1 MTEWA
6 VRLLVVVLVMVSAWL
21 VAQAWRRGARQRQGM
36 VRVAPFG
43 PGPAVVVFTSAS
55 CGECGPVLEMVA
67 ASAGKRLVREVR
79 FEEQP
84 DLFERAGV
92 GAVPLTVVVTAGG
105 RVIEQFAGMPPSRG
119 LARAI
124 ERLGE

>member
-6 VRLLVVVLVMVSAWL
+6 LRLLVVVLVMAFAWL
-21 VAQAWRRGARQRQGM
+21 VAQAWRRRARQGM
-36 VRVAPFG
+36 VRVAPLG
-43 PGPAVVVFTSAS
+43 PGPAVMVFTSAS

-79 FEEQP
+79 FEDQP

-105 RVIEQFAGMPPSRG
+105 RVIEEFAGMPPRRG

>member
-1 MTEWA
+1 MTEPA

-21 VAQAWRRGARQRQGM
+21 VAQAWRRGARPGM
-36 VRVAPFG
+36 VGAGPFG
-43 PGPAVVVFTSAS
+43 PGPAVVVFTSAG
-55 CGECGPVLEMVA
+55 CGECAPVLEMVGA
-67 ASAGKRLVREVR
+67 AAGKRLFREVR
-79 FEEQP
+79 FEDQP

-92 GAVPLTVVVTAGG
+92 GAVPLTVVVAADG
-105 RVIEQFAGMPPSRG
+105 RVEQFAGMPPRRR